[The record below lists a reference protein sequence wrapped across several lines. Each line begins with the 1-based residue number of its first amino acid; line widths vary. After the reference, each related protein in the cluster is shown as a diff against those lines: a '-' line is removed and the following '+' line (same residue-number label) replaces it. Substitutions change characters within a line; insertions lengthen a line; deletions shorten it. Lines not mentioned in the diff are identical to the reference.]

1 MANQYVNKVIYGNDT
16 LVDLTGDTAEAGD
29 VLLGK
34 SFHLKSGLQSSG
46 TLDPALKPDI
56 APVEAS
62 ATTSQA
68 YAVGSYLYYNST
80 LFMVT
85 SAIAQG
91 GTIITSG
98 AGQNVTDVT
107 VGSRLTALNSDLSD
121 LSTTVA
127 GKINTSDIANN
138 LTTATAGKVLDAT
151 QGKALKDEADKLF
164 VLSATLNHFSG
175 SGTTW
180 TDNSSVVDA
189 RITSST
195 VAMVYFDN
203 PSAASSAGVDGDTD
217 TGKIVFTATSNPSS
231 LTCTIV
237 CKNA

>member
-34 SFHLKSGLQSSG
+34 TFHLKSGLQSSG

-80 LFMVT
+80 LYMVT

-107 VGSRLTALNSDLSD
+107 VGSRLNTLSSDLAD
-121 LSTTVA
+121 KEDKPTEL
-127 GKINTSDIANN
+127 
-138 LTTATAGKVLDAT
+138 TATLSVGAT
-151 QGKALKDEADKLF
+151 SVTFTNAAITSTAKIDVYTDTFGVNPTNQS
-164 VLSATLNHFSG
+164 V
-175 SGTTW
+175 SGTTL
-180 TDNSSVVDA
+180 TLTFKAQTAAVSVKVLV
-189 RITSST
+189 R
-195 VAMVYFDN
+195 
-203 PSAASSAGVDGDTD
+203 G
-217 TGKIVFTATSNPSS
+217 
-231 LTCTIV
+231 
-237 CKNA
+237 

>member
-80 LFMVT
+80 LYMVT

-98 AGQNVTDVT
+98 AGQNVTGVT
-107 VGSRLTALNSDLSD
+107 VGSRLNTLSSDLADKEKKHTVLSQT
-121 LSTTVA
+121 LSAGSTTVTFTNIPTTGDYIIEFATSA
-127 GKINTSDIANN
+127 GINYTAIDTSTSGQVT
-138 LTTATAGKVLDAT
+138 LT
-151 QGKALKDEADKLF
+151 
-164 VLSATLNHFSG
+164 
-175 SGTTW
+175 
-180 TDNSSVVDA
+180 
-189 RITSST
+189 
-195 VAMVYFDN
+195 FDVQ
-203 PSAASSAGVDGDTD
+203 SAAVTVYCDIKEVA
-217 TGKIVFTATSNPSS
+217 
-231 LTCTIV
+231 
-237 CKNA
+237 

>member
-34 SFHLKSGLQSSG
+34 TFHHKSGLQSSG

-80 LFMVT
+80 LYMVT

-107 VGSRLTALNSDLSD
+107 VGSRLNTLSSDLADKEKKHTVLSQTLSAGSTTVTFTNIPTSGNYIIEFATSAGINYTEID
-121 LSTTVA
+121 LSTSGQVT
-127 GKINTSDIANN
+127 
-138 LTTATAGKVLDAT
+138 LT
-151 QGKALKDEADKLF
+151 
-164 VLSATLNHFSG
+164 
-175 SGTTW
+175 
-180 TDNSSVVDA
+180 
-189 RITSST
+189 
-195 VAMVYFDN
+195 FDVQ
-203 PSAASSAGVDGDTD
+203 SAAVTVYCDIKEVA
-217 TGKIVFTATSNPSS
+217 
-231 LTCTIV
+231 
-237 CKNA
+237 